1 MTTTIITASLNGF
14 RAALDKVGAEML
26 DAARPAAYDG
36 SDVLLEEVQKNF
48 SKYPIMGGKDN
59 TLYKALYR
67 VFARRSQDGVP
78 IYDVGVN
85 MRKAPHWH
93 LIEYG
98 HWRYYAAK
106 KLPNG
111 DWVTLK
117 RKGAKGKK
125 PPQKAS
131 KAVKD
136 AYYIP
141 LKTPVW
147 VPARPYLRPAKEA
160 LPKALAAAR
169 KTFLERIRAKR

>member
-36 SDVLLEEVQKNF
+36 SDVILAEINSKVASMGQRKGLLHNA
-48 SKYPIMGGKDN
+48 I
-59 TLYKALYR
+59 YR
-67 VFARRSQDGVP
+67 VFARRSQDDVP

-106 KLPNG
+106 QLPNG

-125 PPQKAS
+125 PSRKAS

-147 VPARPYLRPAKEA
+147 VPARPYLRPAKAA
-160 LPKALAAAR
+160 LPQALAAAR

>member
-14 RAALDKVGAEML
+14 RAALDSVGAEML

-36 SDVLLEEVQKNF
+36 SDVILAEINSKVASMGQRKGLLHNA
-48 SKYPIMGGKDN
+48 I
-59 TLYKALYR
+59 YR
-67 VFARRSQDGVP
+67 VFARRSQDDVP
-78 IYDVGVN
+78 IYDIGVN
-85 MRKAPHWH
+85 MKKAPHWH
-93 LIEYG
+93 WIEYG

-106 KLPNG
+106 QLPNG

-125 PPQKAS
+125 PSRKAS

-141 LKTPVW
+141 LKTPIW
-147 VPARPYLRPAKEA
+147 VPARPYLRPAKAA
-160 LPKALAAAR
+160 LPQALAAAR

>member
-36 SDVLLEEVQKNF
+36 SDVILAEINSKVASMGQRKGLLHNA
-48 SKYPIMGGKDN
+48 I
-59 TLYKALYR
+59 YR
-67 VFARRSQDGVP
+67 VFARRSQDDVP

-106 KLPNG
+106 QLPNG

-125 PPQKAS
+125 PSRKAS

>member
-26 DAARPAAYDG
+26 DAARPAAFDG
-36 SDVLLEEVQKNF
+36 SDVILAEINSKVASLGQRKGLLHNA
-48 SKYPIMGGKDN
+48 I
-59 TLYKALYR
+59 YR
-67 VFARRSQDGVP
+67 VFARRSQDDLP

-85 MRKAPHWH
+85 MKKAPHWH

-106 KLPNG
+106 QLPNG

-125 PPQKAS
+125 PSRKAS

-141 LKTPVW
+141 LDTPVW
-147 VPARPYLRPAKEA
+147 VPARPYLRPAKAA
-160 LPKALAAAR
+160 LPQALAAAR

>member
-36 SDVLLEEVQKNF
+36 SDVILAEINSKVASMGQRKGLLHNA
-48 SKYPIMGGKDN
+48 I
-59 TLYKALYR
+59 YR
-67 VFARRSQDGVP
+67 VFARRSQDDVP

-106 KLPNG
+106 QLPNG

-125 PPQKAS
+125 PSRKAS

-136 AYYIP
+136 AYCIP

-147 VPARPYLRPAKEA
+147 VPARPYLRPAKAA
-160 LPKALAAAR
+160 LPQALAAAR

>member
-36 SDVLLEEVQKNF
+36 SDVILAEINSKVASMGQRKGLLHNA
-48 SKYPIMGGKDN
+48 I
-59 TLYKALYR
+59 YR
-67 VFARRSQDGVP
+67 VFARRSQDDVP

-106 KLPNG
+106 QLPSG

-125 PPQKAS
+125 PSRKAS

-169 KTFLERIRAKR
+169 KTFLERIRAKKR